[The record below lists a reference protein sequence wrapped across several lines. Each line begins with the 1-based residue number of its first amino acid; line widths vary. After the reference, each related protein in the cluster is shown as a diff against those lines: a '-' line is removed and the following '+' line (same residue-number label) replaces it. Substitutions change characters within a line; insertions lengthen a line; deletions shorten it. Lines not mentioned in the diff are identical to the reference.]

1 MEKKQTL
8 GLISL
13 ASVPLVMTLGN
24 SMLIPVL
31 PIMEK
36 TLHISSFQ
44 TSLIITIYSG
54 VAIILIPIAGFLSDR
69 IGRKKVIIP
78 SLIAAG
84 IGGTISGWAAWKLN
98 DPFSMILIGRIFQGI
113 GAAGSS
119 PIVLPFIGDMLCR
132 EKDVSSG
139 LGLIETSNTIGKVLS
154 PILGAFL
161 ASILWFLPFLAFPV
175 FCLLSILLVGFF
187 SRAPKEQEELQ
198 NFSFFWNS
206 IKNIF
211 KKHARWL
218 VTIFLIGCVC
228 MFIRFGMLF
237 YLSSILEEAYHINGV
252 KKVGF

>member
-98 DPFSMILIGRIFQGI
+98 DPFSVILIGRIFQGI
-113 GAAGSS
+113 GAAGAS
-119 PIVLPFIGDMLCR
+119 PIVLPFIGDMFCR

-187 SRAPKEQEELQ
+187 QSSSKRARRTSEFQ
-198 NFSFFWNS
+198 FF
-206 IKNIF
+206 
-211 KKHARWL
+211 
-218 VTIFLIGCVC
+218 
-228 MFIRFGMLF
+228 
-237 YLSSILEEAYHINGV
+237 LEFH
-252 KKVGF
+252 

>member
-54 VAIILIPIAGFLSDR
+54 LTTILIPIAGFLSDR

-84 IGGTISGWAAWKLN
+84 IGGMISGWAAWKLN

-113 GAAGSS
+113 GAAGAS
-119 PIVLPFIGDMLCR
+119 PIVLPFIGDM
-132 EKDVSSG
+132 
-139 LGLIETSNTIGKVLS
+139 
-154 PILGAFL
+154 
-161 ASILWFLPFLAFPV
+161 
-175 FCLLSILLVGFF
+175 FC
-187 SRAPKEQEELQ
+187 
-198 NFSFFWNS
+198 
-206 IKNIF
+206 
-211 KKHARWL
+211 
-218 VTIFLIGCVC
+218 
-228 MFIRFGMLF
+228 
-237 YLSSILEEAYHINGV
+237 
-252 KKVGF
+252 